1 MMRFLHLSAAL
12 SATVIS
18 FLPVLHLKAIAQEP
32 DYACFMTTASGQVID
47 LSESVCKITKSAPT
61 AQAKTDNNDQAFL
74 EDYRRTVSNFPDVRD
89 NLLARVEKTPEQGI
103 SQAKNVCNE
112 LKEGLSIEEIQQ
124 NQVSENYEKANIFNA
139 SVVSTLATKYYCPEF
154 SNR

>member
-1 MMRFLHLSAAL
+1 MRLLHLSAAL

-18 FLPVLHLKAIAQEP
+18 FVPVLHSKAIAQEP

-61 AQAKTDNNDQAFL
+61 AQAETGNNDQAFL

-89 NLLARVEKTPEQGI
+89 NLLARVEKNPEQGI
-103 SQAKNVCNE
+103 SEAKNVCNE

-154 SNR
+154 SNK

>member
-1 MMRFLHLSAAL
+1 MMKLLHLSAV
-12 SATVIS
+12 SATIICFV
-18 FLPVLHLKAIAQEP
+18 PVLYLKAIAQEP

-47 LSESVCKITKSAPT
+47 LSESVCKIMKSAPT
-61 AQAKTDNNDQAFL
+61 AQAETGNNDQAFL

-103 SQAKNVCNE
+103 SEAKDVCNE

-154 SNR
+154 NNR

>member
-1 MMRFLHLSAAL
+1 MKLLHLSAV
-12 SATVIS
+12 SATIICFV
-18 FLPVLHLKAIAQEP
+18 PVLYLKAIAQEP

-47 LSESVCKITKSAPT
+47 LSESVCKIMKSAPT
-61 AQAKTDNNDQAFL
+61 AQAETGNNDQAFL

-103 SQAKNVCNE
+103 SEAKDVCNE

-154 SNR
+154 NNR

>member
-1 MMRFLHLSAAL
+1 MMRLLHLSAV
-12 SATVIS
+12 SAAIIS
-18 FLPVLHLKAIAQEP
+18 FVPVLHLKAIAQEP

-47 LSESVCKITKSAPT
+47 LSESVCKITKSALT
-61 AQAKTDNNDQAFL
+61 AQAKTENNDQAFL

-89 NLLARVEKTPEQGI
+89 NLLARVEKSPEQGI
-103 SQAKNVCNE
+103 SEAKNVCNE

-124 NQVSENYEKANIFNA
+124 NQVNDNYEKVNIFNA

-154 SNR
+154 SNK